1 MTRVRGAPQRA
12 GSQGCSERGRGSRA
26 RGVTGART
34 RGARGAERGPRPPGS
49 HARAPTRSRAL
60 NGGRETWFTLMS
72 GETCTG
78 GTILSVTLAPE
89 AQAGAEEDAG
99 RARKACGVETA
110 SRGARMR
117 RRRRAAPRLAS
128 PGGRRGNGARPLGVR
143 VTSLGTQSSGRA
155 ARDRLRVRD
164 SGFKVGLGCGRG
176 CCFCG
181 CTAPAASPRPPL
193 RPLTL
198 SVWAERKS
206 RPAHRCSKRLTSE
219 SRAYKLHRRV
229 RSALRGPSGPGGV
242 GRSPRSAQA
251 RGRPGSAPRT
261 ALGGLGR
268 GSGAWVLRV
277 P

>member
-1 MTRVRGAPQRA
+1 
-12 GSQGCSERGRGSRA
+12 
-26 RGVTGART
+26 
-34 RGARGAERGPRPPGS
+34 
-49 HARAPTRSRAL
+49 
-60 NGGRETWFTLMS
+60 MS

-117 RRRRAAPRLAS
+117 CRRRAAPGLAS
-128 PGGRRGNGARPLGVR
+128 PGGRRGNGVRPLGVR

-206 RPAHRCSKRLTSE
+206 RPAHRCSKRLRSE
-219 SRAYKLHRRV
+219 SRAYKMHRRV
-229 RSALRGPSGPGGV
+229 RSVLRGPSGPGGASRKTKKKEGGALRAQRASSNV
-242 GRSPRSAQA
+242 FSNFEQTQIQEFKECSQASSHDPRLFT
-251 RGRPGSAPRT
+251 GLHTDGPEPR
-261 ALGGLGR
+261 
-268 GSGAWVLRV
+268 WFH
-277 P
+277 